1 MPDDASTPRGS
12 DAFRATLSGVEATME
27 IVDARD
33 RTLSV
38 VIPVYN
44 SAATLRALLERLLQ
58 VLPTVAEQF
67 EVILVN
73 DGSRDSSW
81 QVIVELSRQYPVVQ
95 GINLM
100 RNFGQHNALLA
111 GIRAARYAV
120 LITMDD
126 DLQHPPEEIPTL
138 LRVLFSDQGQGFD
151 VVYGVPMHLPHSPWR
166 NFTSWLTKRMMAQAA
181 GVKEARN
188 FSAFRAFRTELRD
201 AFASYQSPTVFLD
214 VLLSWGTTRFGSV
227 RVRHD
232 ARSVGKSNYTF
243 RKLIRMAIMLLTG
256 FSTGPLRLA
265 SFVGFSF
272 TCFGFVVLV
281 YVIARSVVQGSI
293 PGFPFLASIIALF
306 SGAQLFAL
314 GIIGEYVAVAHNR
327 LMERP
332 IYVIRDHVAAYK
344 GVQVGNQRPGEY
356 SALAPAGADP
366 ISVRATGASLATNTR
381 LSQHEGPTVDA

>member
-1 MPDDASTPRGS
+1 
-12 DAFRATLSGVEATME
+12 ME
-27 IVDARD
+27 MADSRN

-44 SAATLRALLERLLQ
+44 SAATLNMLLERLLH

-81 QVIVELSRQYPVVQ
+81 QVIVELSRRYPVVVQ

-111 GIRAARYAV
+111 GIRAARYGV
-120 LITMDD
+120 IITMDD

-138 LRVLFSDQGQGFD
+138 LRALFPDVGQGFD
-151 VVYGVPMHLPHSPWR
+151 VVYGVPMRLPHSPWR
-166 NFTSWLTKRMMAQAA
+166 NLTSWLTKRMMAQAA

-188 FSAFRAFRTELRD
+188 FSAFRAFRTELRE
-201 AFASYQSPTVFLD
+201 AFARYQSPTVFLD

-227 RVRHD
+227 KVRHD
-232 ARSVGKSNYTF
+232 ARKIGKSNYTF
-243 RKLIRMAIMLLTG
+243 RKLLRMATMLLTG

-265 SFVGFSF
+265 SVVGFSF

-281 YVIARSVVQGSI
+281 YVIARTLVQGSI

-332 IYVIRDHVAAYK
+332 IYVVREHVGAQHAGQEGAPGTTQSAVAAE
-344 GVQVGNQRPGEY
+344 GSVEGSVAMFATPDSLGQVLTTDRVTPFPALGLPSQSTVERPLHRPPLRGE
-356 SALAPAGADP
+356 
-366 ISVRATGASLATNTR
+366 
-381 LSQHEGPTVDA
+381 